1 MKQYILILLLLFY
14 ISGFA
19 QDTLGLFNCYELAK
33 DNYPISKQKK
43 LYQQSNDL
51 NNKSISTIYYPR
63 LNLNGKATYQSDV
76 TKIDLE
82 FPEIPGIGQIPS
94 PDIPEPAKD
103 QYAVSLDFSQV
114 LYDAG
119 INKTLKDIGQADLN
133 LNLQK
138 TEVELYKL
146 KDIINS
152 LYFGILVFQETEK
165 QLELTKGILE
175 KQKSIIKS
183 GITNGVLL
191 ESDEDLLSAEL
202 LKLEQKQMELKIKR
216 EKLINALAEYTG
228 KEINDKTIIAL
239 PDNNV
244 LPSTTIRPEDLYFDL
259 TKSKLDASSKL
270 LSKKRYPIIYGF
282 GQVGYGRPGYNM
294 LSDQFDSFYIVGAK
308 LSWNLWDWNKTK
320 NDKQNIEITK
330 QIIDTQKETFD
341 KNMNIAIR
349 NSQSDIDNLEKMIET
364 DEQIVG
370 LRKNISKKSESQL
383 KNGVIKFTDYLTDL
397 NTETMAKIELAI
409 HKIKLEQAKINYIT
423 LKGF

>member
-33 DNYPISKQKK
+33 DNYPISKQKE

-63 LNLNGKATYQSDV
+63 LSLNGKATYQSDV

-119 INKTLKDIGQADLN
+119 INKTLKDIGQADFN

-183 GITNGVLL
+183 GVENGVLL
-191 ESDEDLLSAEL
+191 GSDEDLLKAEL
-202 LKLEQKQMELKIKR
+202 LKLEQKQMELKINR

-239 PDNNV
+239 PNNNV

-270 LSKKRYPIIYGF
+270 LSKKRFPMIYGF